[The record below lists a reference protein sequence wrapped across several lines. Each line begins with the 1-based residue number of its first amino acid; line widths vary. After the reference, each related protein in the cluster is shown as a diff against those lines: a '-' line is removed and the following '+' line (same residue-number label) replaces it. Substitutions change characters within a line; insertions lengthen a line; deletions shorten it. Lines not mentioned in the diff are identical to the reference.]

1 MLSINYFL
9 YLKKGF
15 WGFGGLGWKRTCCG
29 PRRAQRIHGTQFTCF
44 TSTKVQILTP
54 EELLES
60 AVEQAMS
67 EMEERWLWCGEEED
81 VIVCEMVDVL
91 FEELL
96 ADTVLSFC

>member
-1 MLSINYFL
+1 
-9 YLKKGF
+9 
-15 WGFGGLGWKRTCCG
+15 
-29 PRRAQRIHGTQFTCF
+29 
-44 TSTKVQILTP
+44 
-54 EELLES
+54 
-60 AVEQAMS
+60 MS